1 MEEYAPGIFGEAR
14 FFASERGYLVELF
27 DAAGNKLGKT
37 GYWTSEAK
45 AREEARRL
53 AAKMA
58 KG

>member
-1 MEEYAPGIFGEAR
+1 MEEYAPGIFGEVR
-14 FFASERGYLVELF
+14 YSASERGYLVELS

-37 GYWTSEAK
+37 GFWTSEAK
-45 AREEARRL
+45 AREAARKL